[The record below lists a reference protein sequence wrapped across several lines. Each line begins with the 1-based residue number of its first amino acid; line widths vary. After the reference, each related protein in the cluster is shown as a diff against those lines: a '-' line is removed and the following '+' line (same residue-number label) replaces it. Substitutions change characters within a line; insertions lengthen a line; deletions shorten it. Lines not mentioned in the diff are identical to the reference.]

1 MQYQI
6 DVIGTLY
13 SGHLGSYTYIEK
25 ELPGTLT
32 GIKRL
37 AGDFAII
44 KDYRITSEVQ
54 DFIELSRHVTQAVV
68 TTTVLRDWADPAHSE
83 DIFLNM
89 NEAA

>member
-1 MQYQI
+1 MQYRI

-44 KDYRITSEVQ
+44 KDYRITSEAQ

-68 TTTVLRDWADPAHSE
+68 TETVLRDWADPEHSQ
-83 DIFLNM
+83 DVILNM